1 MAEAPTHAGIA
12 VQAADTGRVLMIQR
26 SLDPTDPPEVQ
37 GTWEFPGG
45 SLENG
50 ESPEDGAWREFCEET
65 GLPKPKGET
74 VTSWTSPDGV
84 YQGFVHVVPVEA
96 TAFDELNP
104 DRQAASTVNPDD
116 PKGERP
122 EVTAWFDPE
131 HVRNLGAALR
141 PEVADMDWSVFDRGN
156 PTTESWQ
163 ALTAFHQ
170 LFETLPVTQQIL
182 AAQLVEGAPGHGN
195 EARLKRWWL
204 TSSGIH
210 WGVGG
215 DFDSCVRK
223 ATDIFGRHGVA
234 IDPKRWCAALHKEFT
249 GASPGHAPG
258 EHHESAE
265 ETPMGD
271 DDLRLVETVT
281 ITESAAQEA
290 RATGEFPI
298 QFITPGWGS
307 SGYYSPQ
314 TIAEAASERVIPKG
328 THMYADHP
336 TDAEF
341 KARPARSIKD
351 LMAVTTEDARLSPTG
366 ALVGRAKVV
375 PGWQPFVEAVA
386 PHIGVS
392 IRGEAKDI
400 REGVAEGRKGRIIE
414 GLRPPVASVDFVTKA
429 GRGGRVLELLES
441 AATEDVD
448 IREDLDVALYE
459 AKYDA
464 EQLRKMAGNGQA
476 MKNPAGDPAYPIAD
490 ETDLRNAIHA
500 VGRGSGDH
508 TAIRAHIVKRAKAL
522 GYSSLIP
529 DDWSTSTSED
539 APTDVPATRPGDK
552 KEAQMGMKEIEES
565 EYTRLTEQAG
575 RVTTLEAAL
584 SKTQTELT
592 EAKAALVPN
601 KDLRDAL
608 ARVVTENATLRA
620 REVAVPLISEALED
634 ALIGE
639 SAKKRI
645 GGELLEG
652 IRLKESD
659 DGKVLDSDALTEAI
673 NDKVRVA
680 EAEAQE
686 LREAMGVGQIGRPRG
701 LGAKSGGGLLV
712 EQKLGEYTDTTA
724 DALSKAFGLSEAS
737 AKTAATGR

>member
-351 LMAVTTEDARLSPTG
+351 LMAVTTEDARLSSRPSHHTSVSRS
-366 ALVGRAKVV
+366 AARPRTSAKASPRAARAASSKACA
-375 PGWQPFVEAVA
+375 PPWPPLTSSPRPDVEAA
-386 PHIGVS
+386 CSSCWSPQ
-392 IRGEAKDI
+392 
-400 REGVAEGRKGRIIE
+400 
-414 GLRPPVASVDFVTKA
+414 PPRTWTSV
-429 GRGGRVLELLES
+429 R
-441 AATEDVD
+441 
-448 IREDLDVALYE
+448 
-459 AKYDA
+459 
-464 EQLRKMAGNGQA
+464 
-476 MKNPAGDPAYPIAD
+476 
-490 ETDLRNAIHA
+490 
-500 VGRGSGDH
+500 
-508 TAIRAHIVKRAKAL
+508 
-522 GYSSLIP
+522 
-529 DDWSTSTSED
+529 TSTS
-539 APTDVPATRPGDK
+539 PCTRR
-552 KEAQMGMKEIEES
+552 S
-565 EYTRLTEQAG
+565 
-575 RVTTLEAAL
+575 TTP
-584 SKTQTELT
+584 SSS
-592 EAKAALVPN
+592 
-601 KDLRDAL
+601 
-608 ARVVTENATLRA
+608 ARW
-620 REVAVPLISEALED
+620 P
-634 ALIGE
+634 
-639 SAKKRI
+639 
-645 GGELLEG
+645 
-652 IRLKESD
+652 
-659 DGKVLDSDALTEAI
+659 
-673 NDKVRVA
+673 
-680 EAEAQE
+680 
-686 LREAMGVGQIGRPRG
+686 
-701 LGAKSGGGLLV
+701 
-712 EQKLGEYTDTTA
+712 
-724 DALSKAFGLSEAS
+724 
-737 AKTAATGR
+737 ATGRP